1 MKISKKDLKTIASMH
16 ISSRIADASLQ
27 RPKSH
32 YRFFF
37 DKVKLFYN
45 FDPESIIFK
54 KDDDDQIIGILIYT
68 FNEVD
73 FNQFSG
79 PLHCRFYLRALK
91 TILGFYG
98 CRFGKFF
105 AALRS
110 MLGKNLE
117 SNLPFNDRYGK
128 IWVLLVMEER
138 RREGIAME
146 LINSCADR
154 MKKRGATFLRLT
166 VEVDNKPAIKAY
178 EKSNFKIIGKCQESS
193 GLSYVM
199 QYEISEDVIRNS

>member
-1 MKISKKDLKTIASMH
+1 MKIREKDLEIIASMH
-16 ISSRIADASLQ
+16 ISSRIADALLHK
-27 RPKSH
+27 PKSH

-37 DKVKLFYN
+37 DKVKLFYD
-45 FDPESIIFK
+45 FDKESIILK
-54 KDDDDQIIGILIYT
+54 KDDNDQIIGILIYT

-79 PLHCRFYLRALK
+79 PHHFHFYLRVLK

-105 AALRS
+105 AAFRS

-117 SNLPFNDRYGK
+117 SDVPSAEHYGK

-138 RREGIAME
+138 RREGIAID
-146 LINSCADR
+146 LINSCIAN
-154 MKKRGATFLRLT
+154 MKKRGEKLLRLT

-178 EKSNFKIIGKCQESS
+178 EKSNFKIIGKCKESS

-199 QYEISEDVIRNS
+199 QFEL

>member
-1 MKISKKDLKTIASMH
+1 MKIREKDLEIVASMH
-16 ISSRIADASLQ
+16 ISSRIVDASLQ

-32 YRFFF
+32 YRFFL
-37 DKVKLFYN
+37 DKVRLFYD
-45 FDPESIIFK
+45 FDPESIILK
-54 KDDDDQIIGILIYT
+54 KDDNDQIIGILIYT

-79 PLHCRFYLRALK
+79 PHHFRFHLRALK

-117 SNLPFNDRYGK
+117 SDVPSSDRYGK
-128 IWVLLVMEER
+128 IWVMLVMEER
-138 RREGIAME
+138 RREGIAID
-146 LINSCADR
+146 LINSCIEN
-154 MKKRGATFLRLT
+154 MKKRGEKLLRLT

-178 EKSNFKIIGKCQESS
+178 EKSNFKIIGKCKESS

-199 QYEISEDVIRNS
+199 QLEL

>member
-1 MKISKKDLKTIASMH
+1 MKVSEKDLEIVTSMH

-37 DKVKLFYN
+37 DKVRLFYD
-45 FDPESIIFK
+45 FDQESIILK
-54 KDDDDQIIGILIYT
+54 KDDNDQIIGILIYT

-73 FNQFSG
+73 FNHFSG
-79 PLHCRFYLRALK
+79 PHHFRFFIRALK

-117 SNLPFNDRYGK
+117 SDVPFTDRYGK
-128 IWVLLVMEER
+128 IWVMLVMEER
-138 RREGIAME
+138 RREGIAID
-146 LINSCADR
+146 LIDSCIEN
-154 MKKRGATFLRLT
+154 MKKRGEKLLRLT

-178 EKSNFKIIGKCQESS
+178 EKSNFKIIGKCKESS

-199 QYEISEDVIRNS
+199 QLEL